1 MNHRLLAGLG
11 AALLLTSSAAF
22 GADAP
27 PPLKIGIVY
36 SYTGTS
42 PDNGIVMDSA
52 LNAYLLQHNGLI
64 AGRKV
69 QLIRRDDTGVAPD
82 VAKRMSQELIV
93 QENVDFL
100 IGATF
105 TPNGIAMEN
114 VSTQAKKPF
123 CIINAAGTNILQKA
137 PYTIRL
143 GVTMP
148 QIAVPLARWAA
159 KNGIKTVYTVV
170 ADYAPGIDGANA
182 FAQAFTC
189 SGGKMLGEVRVPV
202 ETTEFSA
209 YVQRVKDAKP
219 DAVFVFV
226 GAGPSPPA
234 FFKQFR
240 EAGLGKLG
248 IKVIASG
255 DALQEDALPSMGD
268 EPNGVISS
276 LNYSAVHDSKLN
288 RAFVTAFHS
297 SDTNAAHLPN
307 FQAVAGYDCLAAI
320 DRAVTKAGSTDPD
333 KIMDAWKG
341 MKFESPRGP
350 IEIDA
355 QTRDIIQNMYM
366 RRTEKRGP
374 IYVDTEFATIP
385 AVKFDAAGL

>member
-1 MNHRLLAGLG
+1 MNLRLLA
-11 AALLLTSSAAF
+11 AFATALLLTSSAAF
-22 GADAP
+22 GADA

-64 AGRKV
+64 AGHKV

-123 CIINAAGTNILQKA
+123 CIINAAGTNILLKA

-148 QIAVPLARWAA
+148 QIAVPLAHWAA
-159 KNGIKTVYTVV
+159 KNGIKSVYTVV
-170 ADYAPGIDGANA
+170 ADYAPGIDGANS
-182 FAQAFTC
+182 FAQAFTA

-240 EAGLGKLG
+240 EAGLGRLG
-248 IKVIASG
+248 IRVIASG

-288 RAFVTAFHS
+288 RAFVTAFHA
-297 SDTNAAHLPN
+297 SDSNLAHLPN

-320 DRAVTKAGSTDPD
+320 DRAMTKVNGSTDPD

-355 QTRDIIQNMYM
+355 QTRDIVQNMYM

-374 IYVDTEFATIP
+374 IYVDSEFATIP

>member
-1 MNHRLLAGLG
+1 MLKSRLAILMVTLGVLAGG
-11 AALLLTSSAAF
+11 TASAA
-22 GADAP
+22 DL
-27 PPLKIGIVY
+27 PPLKIGVVY

-42 PDNGIVMDSA
+42 PDNGIVMDAA
-52 LNAYLLQHNGLI
+52 LNAYLLQHNGTI

-82 VAKRMSQELIV
+82 VARRLAQELIV

-100 IGATF
+100 LGSAF
-105 TPNGIAMEN
+105 TPNGVAMET
-114 VSTQAKKPF
+114 VSTQSKKPF
-123 CIINAAGTNILQKA
+123 CIVNAAATDILLKA

-148 QIAVPLARWAA
+148 QIAVPLGRWAA
-159 KNGIKTVYTVV
+159 KNGIKTVFTVV

-182 FAQAFTC
+182 FARAFTS

-202 ETTEFSA
+202 NNTEFSA
-209 YVQRVKDAKP
+209 YIQRVKDAKP

-226 GAGPSPPA
+226 GAGPSPVA
-234 FFKQFR
+234 FFKTFR
-240 EAGLGKLG
+240 DAGLERLG
-248 IKVIASG
+248 IRVLASG
-255 DALQEDALPSMGD
+255 DALQEDALPAMGD

-288 RAFVTAFHS
+288 RDFIKAFHA
-297 SDTNAAHLPN
+297 SDANPAHLPN
-307 FQAVAGYDCLAAI
+307 FTAVAAYDCLAAI
-320 DRAVTKAGSTDPD
+320 DRAVTRAGSTDPD

-341 MKFESPRGP
+341 LKFESPRGP
-350 IEIDA
+350 VEIDA

-366 RRTEKRGP
+366 RRTEKHGP
-374 IYVDTEFATIP
+374 IYVDAEFATIP
-385 AVKFDAAGL
+385 AVTFDAEGL